1 MTAYQATFQLRVIQ
15 NGRVVT
21 RKHIAGL
28 GKTDATVI
36 TAAPGQIFVVADTL
50 GLQNAPSL
58 RLKRVGSRL
67 QVALE
72 NGNPDIPDLIIEG
85 YFDHAGLSLVGAA
98 SDGRFV
104 PYSLAGLVDVAAAP
118 LAGAAS
124 PVAAPTM
131 GEPAGGATGLATTAP
146 AAPAGASSGVVSSS
160 ISSAPLI
167 PGGETL
173 VLAGL
178 GALALMGAAGGGWG
192 RFVQCDHQDPG
203 VCDRRNPGSPHGG

>member
-85 YFDHAGLSLVGAA
+85 IDDAGLSLVGAA

-146 AAPAGASSGVVSSS
+146 AAPAGASSWC
-160 ISSAPLI
+160 
-167 PGGETL
+167 GEQQH
-173 VLAGL
+173 
-178 GALALMGAAGGGWG
+178 
-192 RFVQCDHQDPG
+192 FQCAIDPRG
-203 VCDRRNPGSPHGG
+203 